1 MQEGDCE
8 LKQRPRLV
16 TVTVTVTRVTPY
28 EPDMPLAWQHVTY
41 SLKLELS
48 DGFPHLRDPQ
58 KLPTCDEDVLS

>member
-1 MQEGDCE
+1 MPTPE
-8 LKQRPRLV
+8 LLKTYARRRPRLV
-16 TVTVTVTRVTPY
+16 TVTHVTPY
-28 EPDMPLAWQHVTY
+28 EPDVPLAWQHVTY

>member
-1 MQEGDCE
+1 MQEGDRE
-8 LKQRPRLV
+8 LKQRPRL
-16 TVTVTVTRVTPY
+16 VTVTRVTPY